1 MSVYLVTGGAGF
13 IGSNLI
19 DVLLEKNNNVI
30 CVDNFD
36 PFYSQDIKISN
47 INKHLK
53 NPNFLLAK
61 GDIRDTKFISQVF
74 NSNKIECVIHLA
86 AKAGVRPSLD
96 NPGEYSDVNINGTIN
111 ILESMKNNNIKNL
124 IFASSSSVY
133 GNNKYPFS
141 ETDIVDYQISPYAM
155 TKKAGELICY
165 TYHHLYN
172 MNISCLRFFT
182 AYGPRQRPEM
192 AINKFSQNIID
203 GEPVTIFGDGLT
215 KRDYTYID
223 DITDGIIKA
232 IKNLNGFEIYNFGN
246 SNSIAIKDLITILEE
261 KIGKRANIIS
271 LPEQAGDVE
280 NTCADITKAKQKI
293 GFEPKVSINKGVSI
307 FIDWKLGKYE
317 KRA

>member
-1 MSVYLVTGGAGF
+1 
-13 IGSNLI
+13 
-19 DVLLEKNNNVI
+19 
-30 CVDNFD
+30 
-36 PFYSQDIKISN
+36 
-47 INKHLK
+47 
-53 NPNFLLAK
+53 
-61 GDIRDTKFISQVF
+61 
-74 NSNKIECVIHLA
+74 
-86 AKAGVRPSLD
+86 
-96 NPGEYSDVNINGTIN
+96 
-111 ILESMKNNNIKNL
+111 
-124 IFASSSSVY
+124 
-133 GNNKYPFS
+133 
-141 ETDIVDYQISPYAM
+141 M